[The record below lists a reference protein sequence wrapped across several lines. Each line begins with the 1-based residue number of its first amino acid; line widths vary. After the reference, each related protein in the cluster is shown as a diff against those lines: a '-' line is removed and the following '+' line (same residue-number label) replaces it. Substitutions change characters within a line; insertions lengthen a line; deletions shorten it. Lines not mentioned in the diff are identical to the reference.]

1 INKTAVKSNR
11 VNSTENSGSEDQI
24 SLVQIDVT
32 RLQAG
37 KYQPRRDMSETAL
50 A

>member
-1 INKTAVKSNR
+1 MK
-11 VNSTENSGSEDQI
+11 I

-37 KYQPRRDMSETAL
+37 KYQPRRDMSETNAL
-50 A
+50 KD